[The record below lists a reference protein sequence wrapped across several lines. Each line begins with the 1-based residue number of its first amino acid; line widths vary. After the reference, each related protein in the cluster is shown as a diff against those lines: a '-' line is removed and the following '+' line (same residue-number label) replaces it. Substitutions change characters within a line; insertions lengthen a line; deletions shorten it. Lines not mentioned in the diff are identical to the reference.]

1 MEKKKNVLEFEVK
14 IEGNDWDNAIDKAFN
29 KRNQNAKIAGFRPG
43 KAPKDVFIKHY
54 GIESLFFDAADD
66 CLNTAYVKM
75 LQDIFLRVI
84 IVVVV

>member
-14 IEGNDWDNAIDKAFN
+14 IEGKDWDNAIDKAFN

-54 GIESLFFDAADD
+54 GVES
-66 CLNTAYVKM
+66 
-75 LQDIFLRVI
+75 
-84 IVVVV
+84 

>member
-1 MEKKKNVLEFEVK
+1 MKSFC
-14 IEGNDWDNAIDKAFN
+14 IFDNIFTYDALFLLGSFRNKAFN

-54 GIESLFFDAADD
+54 GVESLYFDAADD